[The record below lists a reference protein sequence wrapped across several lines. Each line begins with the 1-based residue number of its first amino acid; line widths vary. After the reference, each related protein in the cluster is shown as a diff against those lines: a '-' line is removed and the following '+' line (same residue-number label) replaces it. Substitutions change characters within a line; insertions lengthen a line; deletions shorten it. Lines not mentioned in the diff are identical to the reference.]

1 MGLRFSTL
9 AYVAFTAC
17 TARIEVPAAPTFGDV
32 GTIGAFNTGDLNAG
46 AGLPGFI
53 TKDTPLHS
61 GPIGL

>member
-1 MGLRFSTL
+1 
-9 AYVAFTAC
+9 VAFTAC